1 MADPKR
7 SNLVVVPLAPPATDK
22 AATEQ
27 KVRWTGLK
35 ADSDYEAAVNAAI
48 NTDEAGQIARF
59 ILIGLDMFVE
69 YFESRD
75 LAVNITISRCSTPEK
90 PTDKIVAV
98 NFDWVYRQ
106 Q

>member
-1 MADPKR
+1 MASKSDK
-7 SNLVVVPLAPPATDK
+7 NLVAISQARPAADK
-22 AATEQ
+22 AAAE
-27 KVRWTGLK
+27 KEIRWTGLK
-35 ADSDYEAAVNAAI
+35 ADSDYEAVVNAAI